1 MKEKWRYLSSRIYML
16 CVGLFLFLAVIC
28 LILCVWAARTGKN
41 GTEAVF
47 CTAVWLF
54 GFLFF
59 YFAVLRPYR
68 KVDRYLQLFF
78 AGYTNAGLK
87 EEACILSPGTE
98 ELARVLV
105 RLTESDQLLN
115 ANKRQAQYLALQN
128 QINPHFLYNTLD
140 SIRSEAMMGE
150 NQTVAEMT
158 EALATFFRYTIS
170 KVENMVTLE
179 EELENTKIYFL
190 IQKHRYEDR
199 VTLEIEYD
207 KEDEVLLRY
216 LLPKLTI
223 QPVVENSI
231 LHGIER
237 KIGSGTIRILLR
249 CTEKRLLIRISDN
262 GVGMAPEVLERLNHQ
277 LNQPVFDSIQLSKDK
292 GGIAILNV
300 NNRIHLI
307 FGEEYGMTVY
317 STPGV
322 GTDTEIHLPLITSE
336 RQLKNL
342 RRECE
347 TGNFK
352 NGAGDSY
359 RAGKEAPE

>member
-1 MKEKWRYLSSRIYML
+1 MKEKWRYLSSRIYVL
-16 CVGLFLFLAVIC
+16 CVGLFAVLAVISC
-28 LILCVWAARTGKN
+28 VLCVLAIQTGRH
-41 GTEAVF
+41 GMEALLCVL
-47 CTAVWLF
+47 VWF
-54 GFLFF
+54 GGFLFF
-59 YFAVLRPYR
+59 YFAVLKPYR
-68 KVDRYLQLFF
+68 KVNRYLQLFF

-87 EEACILSPGTE
+87 EEVCILSPGTE

-105 RLTESDQLLN
+105 HLTESDQLLN

-140 SIRSEAMMGE
+140 SIRSEAMLGE
-150 NQTVAEMT
+150 NRSVAEMT

-179 EELENTKIYFL
+179 EELDNTKVYFL
-190 IQKHRYEDR
+190 IQKHRFEDR
-199 VTLEIEYD
+199 VNLEIEYD
-207 KEDEVLLRY
+207 REDEAILRC

-231 LHGIER
+231 IHGIER
-237 KIGSGTIRILLR
+237 KVGSGTIRIVLR
-249 CTEKRLLIRISDN
+249 CTEKRLLIKISDD

-277 LNQPVFDSIQLSKDK
+277 LDQPVFDSIQLSKDK

-307 FGEEYGMTVY
+307 FGEEYGMAVY

-336 RQLKNL
+336 RQLKDM
-342 RRECE
+342 RR
-347 TGNFK
+347 
-352 NGAGDSY
+352 
-359 RAGKEAPE
+359 